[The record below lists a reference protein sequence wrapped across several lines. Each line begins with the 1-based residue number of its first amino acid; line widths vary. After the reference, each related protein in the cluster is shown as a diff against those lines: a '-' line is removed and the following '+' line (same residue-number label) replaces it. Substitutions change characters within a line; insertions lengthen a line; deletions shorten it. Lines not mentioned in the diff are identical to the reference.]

1 MDEGN
6 KIRQAIVELEKMGKL
21 PEDTNDD
28 DISDDV
34 IAKYESL
41 LTSIIPPITDEEA
54 KVLIKIMPDDS
65 FYGSEWSILHLLET
79 SPHWSKEIIELS
91 DSEKW
96 KQRMFNRLQSKN
108 SEFIT
113 NG

>member
-1 MDEGN
+1 MDKIN
-6 KIRQAIVELEKMGKL
+6 KVRQAIVELGRMGKL

-34 IAKYESL
+34 IAKYDSL
-41 LTSIIPPITDEEA
+41 LTSIVPPITDEEA

-65 FYGSEWSILHLLET
+65 YYGSEWTILHLLET
-79 SPHWSKEIIELS
+79 APHWSKEIIEFS

-96 KQRMFNRLQSKN
+96 KQRMLDRL
-108 SEFIT
+108 
-113 NG
+113 

>member
-1 MDEGN
+1 MDKEN

-41 LTSIIPPITDEEA
+41 LTSILAPITDEEA
-54 KVLIKIMPDDS
+54 KVLIKIMPNDS

-79 SPHWSKEIIELS
+79 APHWSKEIIELS
-91 DSEKW
+91 DSENW
-96 KQRMFNRLQSKN
+96 RQRMLDRLQSKN